1 MTPTQFDIFVKRL
14 IALKTP
20 KVVVLLVLL
29 TWWLDLPGRDGPP
42 YQVLEYFAGVG
53 RVAAM
58 AKFAGFKA
66 AAIDIEYGKSLGKER
81 GSRCHRDLFVTFLV
95 LWNGALNQLSG
106 MKRKRYFVS
115 VGGVIE
121 RMDLPSRVFSTG
133 TLMAGVD
140 LVNEETGMDTLNDK
154 SDEDLQRELAELET
168 LLQDKPRNAAMAV
181 PVAPIPTPV
190 RALVNSGD
198 AGPEEETAMELTSV
212 SSPFQDI
219 EAMEQAA
226 SGEAP
231 VTPNEMKKL
240 RRMMTPRADGSLLD
254 TFMKKCKKKVQ
265 FIEEQ
270 DLWVNDPTILIEADG
285 TDNQHKTLKL
295 LNFPV
300 MDDADALAS
309 SYIPR
314 VLTCLSKWGV
324 KIQSMMEVL
333 ESVEDL
339 SDNLRQLLDRAREI
353 EKNLQAVT
361 ERVTT
366 TSTEGILAGY
376 KKDKKYQSTP
386 GLLLSILHCI
396 SEDLRQLCTDGVKRP
411 EGTYKFALLGF
422 KGDLEYVAKC
432 GMLSRSYQNVGHVNQ
447 IACCS
452 DCKAG
457 LPQYPFEDFTARAQ
471 WKRTVHIEV
480 PWTAIPPFAP
490 IAFEPWN
497 SGKASMWFRGDPFHI
512 FRLGIARN
520 FIGSTIVM
528 LAHEGHFDDTTDAS
542 ESRALKARLE
552 RGWASFA
559 LWCHTHRETPAGLRS
574 FSIQKLHMPTQ
585 GSFPYIGCKGSDTIL
600 LLRWLQWFTG
610 LALIS
615 HPADNT
621 LTLMLRGCQGG
632 LSFQKIHNHG
642 LWLRRQCRF
651 NIHRSIKTFLSAYG
665 HLARIAQNKRY
676 TLYSMVPKA
685 HALDHIADFI
695 QRSNGNE
702 YVLNPCTFDCS
713 MAEDYIGR
721 LARQSR
727 RVSAKN
733 CVSNTLLAYKVK
745 ARMQILRHK
754 RARNL

>member
-1 MTPTQFDIFVKRL
+1 MFAHLLEHYPWICLGGLNPGPKAQQLLHSFWRTYRVEHPSHLLFQDADVDYRYVIPL
-14 IALKTP
+14 I
-20 KVVVLLVLL
+20 
-29 TWWLDLPGRDGPP
+29 
-42 YQVLEYFAGVG
+42 
-53 RVAAM
+53 
-58 AKFAGFKA
+58 
-66 AAIDIEYGKSLGKER
+66 I
-81 GSRCHRDLFVTFLV
+81 H
-95 LWNGALNQLSG
+95 
-106 MKRKRYFVS
+106 
-115 VGGVIE
+115 
-121 RMDLPSRVFSTG
+121 
-133 TLMAGVD
+133 
-140 LVNEETGMDTLNDK
+140 
-154 SDEDLQRELAELET
+154 
-168 LLQDKPRNAAMAV
+168 
-181 PVAPIPTPV
+181 
-190 RALVNSGD
+190 GD
-198 AGPEEETAMELTSV
+198 AGRSLKNQPIECISVQPVLGLDTAMD
-212 SSPFQDI
+212 PFVCTCCAQEKHSARD
-219 EAMEQAA
+219 
-226 SGEAP
+226 
-231 VTPNEMKKL
+231 
-240 RRMMTPRADGSLLD
+240 
-254 TFMKKCKKKVQ
+254 C
-265 FIEEQ
+265 
-270 DLWVNDPTILIEADG
+270 NDPMA
-285 TDNQHKTLKL
+285 QR
-295 LNFPV
+295 LNSKNHSYLTHFCAAAFP
-300 MDDADALAS
+300 S
-309 SYIPR
+309 
-314 VLTCLSKWGV
+314 
-324 KIQSMMEVL
+324 
-333 ESVEDL
+333 
-339 SDNLRQLLDRAREI
+339 
-353 EKNLQAVT
+353 
-361 ERVTT
+361 
-366 TSTEGILAGY
+366 
-376 KKDKKYQSTP
+376 KKYQSTP

>member
-53 RVAAM
+53 RAAAM

-121 RMDLPSRVFSTG
+121 RMDLPSRVFSTE

-154 SDEDLQRELAELET
+154 SDEDLQREL
-168 LLQDKPRNAAMAV
+168 DKPRNAAMAV

-198 AGPEEETAMELTSV
+198 AGPEEETA
-212 SSPFQDI
+212 
-219 EAMEQAA
+219 A

-240 RRMMTPRADGSLLD
+240 RRMMTPRADGSLLVP
-254 TFMKKCKKKVQ
+254 KE
-265 FIEEQ
+265 ILEQ
-270 DLWVNDPTILIEADG
+270 WNDLADGDPTILIEADG

-339 SDNLRQLLDRAREI
+339 SDNLRQHQDKLEADFKEAR
-353 EKNLQAVT
+353 KQCLSLQ
-361 ERVTT
+361 
-366 TSTEGILAGY
+366 Y
-376 KKDKKYQSTP
+376 Y
-386 GLLLSILHCI
+386 LLSGRCAEALNLTTR
-396 SEDLRQLCTDGVKRP
+396 SQQ
-411 EGTYKFALLGF
+411 GTASLYNI
-422 KGDLEYVAKC
+422 D
-432 GMLSRSYQNVGHVNQ
+432 
-447 IACCS
+447 
-452 DCKAG
+452 AG
-457 LPQYPFEDFTARAQ
+457 
-471 WKRTVHIEV
+471 TVCE
-480 PWTAIPPFAP
+480 
-490 IAFEPWN
+490 E
-497 SGKASMWFRGDPFHI
+497 
-512 FRLGIARN
+512 
-520 FIGSTIVM
+520 
-528 LAHEGHFDDTTDAS
+528 
-542 ESRALKARLE
+542 
-552 RGWASFA
+552 
-559 LWCHTHRETPAGLRS
+559 
-574 FSIQKLHMPTQ
+574 
-585 GSFPYIGCKGSDTIL
+585 
-600 LLRWLQWFTG
+600 
-610 LALIS
+610 
-615 HPADNT
+615 
-621 LTLMLRGCQGG
+621 
-632 LSFQKIHNHG
+632 
-642 LWLRRQCRF
+642 
-651 NIHRSIKTFLSAYG
+651 
-665 HLARIAQNKRY
+665 
-676 TLYSMVPKA
+676 
-685 HALDHIADFI
+685 
-695 QRSNGNE
+695 
-702 YVLNPCTFDCS
+702 
-713 MAEDYIGR
+713 
-721 LARQSR
+721 
-727 RVSAKN
+727 
-733 CVSNTLLAYKVK
+733 
-745 ARMQILRHK
+745 
-754 RARNL
+754 